1 MRWVDIVEIASQW
14 PEVEQ
19 AISYGEPSLK
29 VRKSLLTRHRV
40 DDDTLVLMDVPVD
53 ERDHLIE
60 MIPEAFFIE
69 PHYHGH
75 DIVLAH
81 LSRLPPDIAKRL
93 LERRWRKAA
102 TKRAVAQYDSAS
114 PRA

>member
-1 MRWVDIVEIASQW
+1 MRWEDIVQLATQW
-14 PEVEQ
+14 PEVER
-19 AISYGEPSLK
+19 AVSYGEPSLK

-40 DDDTLVLMDVPVD
+40 DDDSLVLMDVPVD

-60 MIPEAFFIE
+60 MMPEAFFVE

-75 DIVLAH
+75 AIVLAR
-81 LSRLPPDIAKRL
+81 LSHLPPDIAKRL
-93 LERRWRKAA
+93 LERRWRNTA
-102 TKRAVAQYDSAS
+102 TKRAIEQYDSAS